1 MRRGTSDRVPN
12 GRCISNCFR
21 SSNEKD
27 NERRYGG
34 DWNLR
39 ATKSVT
45 DTDAWFL
52 TLNMYS
58 AVKFDK
64 EKEEARTLRPNAEVR
79 TCYSERALRYQ
90 GNFFFRR
97 NSSIRLTL

>member
-12 GRCISNCFR
+12 GRCISNYYFR
-21 SSNEKD
+21 SSNEKK

-34 DWNLR
+34 DCNLR

-64 EKEEARTLRPNAEVR
+64 QEEARTLRLNAEVR
-79 TCYSERALRYQ
+79 TCYSE
-90 GNFFFRR
+90 
-97 NSSIRLTL
+97 

>member
-12 GRCISNCFR
+12 GRCIFYYFR
-21 SSNEKD
+21 CSSEKE

-34 DWNLR
+34 DRNLR

-52 TLNMYS
+52 TLSMYNT
-58 AVKFDK
+58 VKFNK
-64 EKEEARTLRPNAEVR
+64 EKEEARTLRLNAEVR
-79 TCYSERALRYQ
+79 TCYSV
-90 GNFFFRR
+90 
-97 NSSIRLTL
+97 